1 MMSDFRVGRGVQN
14 SVIYGRSQIDFV
26 VLRKTRPLSVQ
37 EKTNQILALME
48 KDRNSCIS
56 CRLMASLH
64 TFLHTFFL
72 LQNFSVTCAKA
83 FVCASVDLV
92 DHIMEN
98 LFSTHCYYIL
108 CSSIQKFA
116 TVLCKEPYDRAALTQ
131 GKNSGTF
138 PNPLGCLK

>member
-64 TFLHTFFL
+64 TFLHTFFSITELFSYLCKGFCVCISGSSGPHYGKLVFNTLLLVTTYYVVVSKSL
-72 LQNFSVTCAKA
+72 LQYCAR
-83 FVCASVDLV
+83 S
-92 DHIMEN
+92 HMTE
-98 LFSTHCYYIL
+98 
-108 CSSIQKFA
+108 Q
-116 TVLCKEPYDRAALTQ
+116 R
-131 GKNSGTF
+131 
-138 PNPLGCLK
+138 